1 MKIFYKY
8 FYFSILLFSIS
19 CSNNTSESV
28 LIGQW
33 NSTSSS
39 NVIIFDFY
47 KDSVKISQWGSY
59 KLYDWNINE
68 SKIVFKSKLLNEE
81 FNVDYKLNR
90 DNDTLFVK
98 NRNEL
103 DYQIFIKSN

>member
-1 MKIFYKY
+1 MFYKY
-8 FYFSILLFSIS
+8 FYFLILLFSIG

-47 KDSVKISQWGSY
+47 KDSVKISQWGSS
-59 KLYDWNINE
+59 KLYDWNIND
-68 SKIVFKSKLLNEE
+68 SKIVFKSKTLNED
-81 FNVDYKLNR
+81 FFVDYKLNR
-90 DNDTLFVK
+90 DNDSLFVK
-98 NRNEL
+98 NSNES
-103 DYQIFIKSN
+103 DYQIFIKTN